1 MLAVRPATAT
11 APVTGPTPRSIPGNG
26 PAGHQLQSDPAA
38 PQDGR
43 VFYGW
48 ILVAAVFF
56 ILIVSSGLGF
66 YNASVILAAATTEL
80 DASVRAISGATGLFF
95 AVSGLTGFVFSKRLD
110 SADIRWFYL
119 FGGVIGA
126 LALLSLRFVTSV
138 VGLYVFFAFFG
149 VGFAL
154 AGLVPSTTLVTRW
167 FDRRRSVALSIASTG
182 LSVGGIVLTPVS
194 AWLIDRRGLS
204 GASPWLAALWII
216 GIVPI
221 ALLVLRS
228 HPSDRGLRPDGRRPE
243 PVAPSTSADE
253 PAMEQAEP
261 SANPEMP
268 RGLDFTSARKT
279 RFFILLCFA
288 YAVIFFGQVGAIAQ
302 LFNMVRE
309 RADLATAST
318 SLSVLAL
325 TSVAARLA
333 GGAIVTKVQ
342 TKPFTAALA
351 VVQAGGLVLLALA
364 TSSTALIVSAAVF
377 GISIGNL
384 LMLQPLL
391 LAEGFGVKNYGRI
404 YSFNQLFGTIGVAGG
419 PLGLGVLRDAYDYEV
434 AFLVAAGS
442 SLAGFAFILLAGSTK
457 RVQQLWE

>member
-1 MLAVRPATAT
+1 MFAVCSAT
-11 APVTGPTPRSIPGNG
+11 APVTGPAPRSLPGRG
-26 PAGHQLQSDPAA
+26 LDDRPSSVDQATP
-38 PQDGR
+38 PQGDR

-80 DASVRAISGATGLFF
+80 DASVRAVSGATGLFF

-119 FGGVIGA
+119 FGGAIGA
-126 LALLSLRFVTSV
+126 LALLSLRFVTTV
-138 VGLYVFFAFFG
+138 AGLYVFFALFG

-182 LSVGGIVLTPVS
+182 LSMGGIVLTPVS

-204 GASPWLAALWII
+204 GAAPWLAVLWII

-228 HPSDRGLRPDGRRPE
+228 HPSDRGLRPDGRQPE
-243 PVAPSTSADE
+243 PADPSDPTPDPSMGSTE
-253 PAMEQAEP
+253 PATKLEI
-261 SANPEMP
+261 P

-279 RFFILLCFA
+279 RFFVLLCFA
-288 YAVIFFGQVGAIAQ
+288 YAVIFFGQVGGIAQ

-309 RADLATAST
+309 RTDLATAST

-325 TSVAARLA
+325 TSVVARLA
-333 GGAIVTKVQ
+333 GGAIVTKIQ

-351 VVQAGGLVLLALA
+351 VVQAGGLILLALA
-364 TSSTALIVSAAVF
+364 TCSTALVVSAAVF

-404 YSFNQLFGTIGVAGG
+404 YSLNQLVGTIGVAGG
-419 PLGLGVLRDAYDYEV
+419 PFGLGVLRDAYDYEV

-442 SLAGFAFILLAGSTK
+442 SLAGFVFILLAGSTK
-457 RVQQLWE
+457 RVQQLWEQ